1 MELFTSLKLV
11 KAGQAG
17 KVIPTT
23 IEVNTQRLEN
33 VISELEGRQLYC
45 ISGESLAPEGIHTGD
60 ILVVTNIAKD
70 FDVKAKLEYGTFI
83 ILQISDKDNEDIC
96 TSNKS
101 DLKIRKYITTID
113 ITKSDDVLWREIQ
126 EIDKFSEGEYL
137 KELFSAKYKKAKE
150 RIIEVEQKDVVLS
163 ITYTAE
169 HGREYSFHSRKRL
182 CAKVDFYID
191 KDNVKHCF

>member
-23 IEVNTQRLEN
+23 VEVNTQRLEN
-33 VISELEGRQLYC
+33 VISELDGRQLYC

-60 ILVVTNIAKD
+60 ILVVTDITMD
-70 FDVKAKLEYGTFI
+70 FDVEAKLKYGTFI
-83 ILQISDKDNEDIC
+83 ILRISEKNNEDNC
-96 TSNKS
+96 VSNKS
-101 DLKIRKYITTID
+101 DLKIRKYIATID
-113 ITKSDDVLWREIQ
+113 ITKSDDVLWKEIQ
-126 EIDKFSEGEYL
+126 EIDKFSDGEYL
-137 KELFSAKYKKAKE
+137 KNLFSEKYKKAKE
-150 RIIEVEQKDVVLS
+150 RIIETDDQKNVILS

-191 KDNVKHCF
+191 KDNIKH